1 MKKHLTLLLL
11 LACLALPACGGEPEA
26 PDPADT
32 TGTVT
37 GTDAAADTEPES
49 AGEIATEAPEE
60 SATEAVTDAVT
71 AVPAES
77 EALPEE
83 TDETAPETA
92 PPETLSGYALYT
104 SLETP
109 PEAPD
114 HFAPDVVLNHRSTT
128 VYANAFRGEFDS
140 VVYEAGG
147 MRIADGK
154 TEGSF
159 VSEDISLGGS
169 FTKLVCSWN
178 AQTHDGTVEIQLQA
192 KKADGS
198 YTEPFSWGR
207 WSSKAGVSA
216 SASTQ
221 NADGKVSTDVLSLNE
236 SCPGTV
242 RVIVKLRKTAEKSP
256 VLYNVT
262 LAPQT
267 AAGVLDAPSPMEEV
281 KLTVP
286 RRLQGVVPEI
296 GGRICSPTSLTMVL
310 MSLGTTEYEPA
321 DNAWA
326 VYDNHDDIFGNWSFN
341 VARAGELGYH
351 AFVDYYDM
359 DALKYALLQGTP
371 VICSVTIKEGQL
383 AGSGYPNRS
392 SGGHLLVAIGYT
404 VKDGREWVIINDPA
418 VEGCEIQLLAS
429 EFDSIWKKVAYII
442 QETPTK

>member
-1 MKKHLTLLLL
+1 MKKFSCSLVATLLALTAL
-11 LACLALPACGGEPEA
+11 LAACTPSDDPGESTSAETTAEVTETASPTETTGA
-26 PDPADT
+26 SETTVTETDT
-32 TGTVT
+32 TG
-37 GTDAAADTEPES
+37 
-49 AGEIATEAPEE
+49 
-60 SATEAVTDAVT
+60 
-71 AVPAES
+71 
-77 EALPEE
+77 
-83 TDETAPETA
+83 ETAEPG
-92 PPETLSGYALYT
+92 ETLEGYALYT

-114 HFAPDVVLNHRSTT
+114 YFAPTVKLNHRATT

-159 VSEDISLGGS
+159 ISEDIRLGGA

-178 AQTHDGTVEIQLQA
+178 AETHDGTVEVQLQA

-198 YTEPFSWGR
+198 YTEPFSWGI
-207 WSSKAGVSA
+207 WSGKKGVSA

-236 SCPGTV
+236 SCPGIV
-242 RVIVKLRKTAEKSP
+242 RVIVKLKKTAETSP
-256 VLYNVT
+256 VLYNVS

-267 AAGVLDAPSPMEEV
+267 ATGALAAPAPMEEV

-286 RRLQGVVPEI
+286 QRLQGVVPEI

-310 MSLGTTEYEPA
+310 MSLGTTEFEPA

-326 VYDNHDDIFGNWSFN
+326 VYDNRDEIFGNWSFN
-341 VARAGELGYH
+341 VARAGELGYN

-359 DALKYALLQGTP
+359 DALKYALSQGTP
-371 VICSVTIKEGQL
+371 VICSIAIKQGQL
-383 AGSGYPNRS
+383 AGSGYPNRTS
-392 SGGHLLVAIGYT
+392 NGHLLVVIGYT
-404 VKDGREWVIINDPA
+404 VIDGREWVIINDPA
-418 VEGCEIQLLAS
+418 VDGCEIKLLAS
-429 EFDSIWKKVAYII
+429 EFDSIWKRVVYIL
-442 QETPTK
+442 QEKPTK